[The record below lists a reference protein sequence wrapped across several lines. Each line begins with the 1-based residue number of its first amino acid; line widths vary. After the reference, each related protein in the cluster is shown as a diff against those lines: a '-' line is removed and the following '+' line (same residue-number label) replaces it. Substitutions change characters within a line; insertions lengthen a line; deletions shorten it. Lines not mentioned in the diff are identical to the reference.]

1 MAYPHN
7 SMIPSDRAVQSFGDS
22 WANMGWGRSRPD
34 PYAQPGAVPPAPTPG
49 QELRPLPPPPRLHA
63 QRHIELPEHMR
74 MNPPPRRGRFPTG
87 TRNRPSPRHRWSS
100 VADDWRATPEWK
112 KELEKSDK
120 AWAKEEKKLRAAQ
133 RAAQKELR
141 EAQEELRTLTEDL
154 ESDLRGEPRRF
165 RGPAGSQMYAP
176 PPPPPMPR
184 LLPEGHYPPPPPP
197 MPRNLPEERLVPPG
211 YQFRV
216 GHGGALPEGVHQ
228 PPAPPAS
235 QLHPPRLT
243 TPPQWQYSPYGERR
257 GNRIN
262 PWAGRRPAHPQSF
275 YGQ

>member
-1 MAYPHN
+1 MAYPHR

-22 WANMGWGRSRPD
+22 WANMGWGRNRPD
-34 PYAQPGAVPPAPTPG
+34 PYAPPGAPPPPPAPG
-49 QELRPLPPPPRLHA
+49 QGLDFMGPLNPTLPPPPRLHA
-63 QRHIELPEHMR
+63 MRHIELPEHMR
-74 MNPPPRRGRFPTG
+74 MNPPPRRG
-87 TRNRPSPRHRWSS
+87 SPRYRGE
-100 VADDWRATPEWK
+100 TPEWK
-112 KELEKSDK
+112 KDLDK
-120 AWAKEEKKLRAAQ
+120 RDKEWAKKEKKLRKAQ

-141 EAQEELRTLTEDL
+141 EAQKEMRTLMEDL
-154 ESDLRGEPRRF
+154 ESDLQGEPRRF
-165 RGPAGSQMYAP
+165 RGPAGEQMYAP

-235 QLHPPRLT
+235 QLHPPRLNT
-243 TPPQWQYSPYGERR
+243 HRAGDPQWRYSPHTIRR
-257 GNRIN
+257 GGRIN
-262 PWAGRRPAHPQSF
+262 PWEGRRPVLPYPQSY